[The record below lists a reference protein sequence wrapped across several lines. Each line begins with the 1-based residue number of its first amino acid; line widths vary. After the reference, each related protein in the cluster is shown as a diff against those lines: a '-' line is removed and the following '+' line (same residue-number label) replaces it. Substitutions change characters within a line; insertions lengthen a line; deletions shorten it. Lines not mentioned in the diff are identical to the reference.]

1 MRVTVKYFGEIAE
14 IMNKNEEVK
23 SIVNSPE
30 AFSELKK
37 QFFSSS
43 TLLNTIEIKI
53 AHNNTIVEQH
63 VELKEGDELSF
74 LPPFAG
80 G

>member
-1 MRVTVKYFGEIAE
+1 MRVTGKYFGEIAE

-23 SIVNSPE
+23 SVEKSPE
-30 AFSELKK
+30 AFSKLKK
-37 QFFSSS
+37 QFFSCSS
-43 TLLNTIEIKI
+43 LLNTMEIKI
-53 AHNNTIVEQH
+53 AHNNTIVEQN
-63 VELKEGDELSF
+63 VELKEGDVLSF